1 MYGPEGVEQQPR
13 LRRVMGPSMLL
24 LFIIGD
30 ILGTGVYALV
40 GDVAAE
46 VGGAAWVPFL
56 LAFLIAAVTALSYL
70 ELVTKYPQ
78 AAGAALYA
86 QKAYDNQ
93 FVTFV
98 VAFVVMCAGI
108 TSASTAARFFAANFF
123 IAFHFSWGTAG
134 IVVIAM
140 LFVAVLAAVNLRGVG
155 GSVKLNVFLTC
166 IEVTG
171 LLLVIVVGLWAFVG
185 NEHVDYSRV
194 IAFHTVADKNVFL
207 AVTTATSLAFFA
219 MTGFEDSVNMAEEIK
234 NPVKTFPKV
243 LLSGLS
249 IAGVAYMIVAI
260 IAVALV
266 PIGTLKA
273 SDTPLV
279 EVVQIGAPGLPIKDI
294 LPFISMVAVSNT
306 ALISMLMASRLIYG
320 MARQRVLP
328 PLLGVVSPSRRS
340 PWVAILF
347 TTAIAFG
354 LILYVTA
361 LANADAIEV
370 LGGTTSLLL
379 LAVFATVNIAVL
391 VLRRDVRKSR
401 DHFSHFRTPTPL
413 PVVGCLASLYLVTPL
428 SGRPGQEYL
437 LAGVLV
443 ASGVLLSLLNL
454 LLNRRVGTRAAG
466 IADASRPSDK
476 TGPGPDHPPAS
487 HAAAQ
492 RASSTGWG

>member
-1 MYGPEGVEQQPR
+1 
-13 LRRVMGPSMLL
+13 MGPGMLL
-24 LFIIGD
+24 LFIVGD

-98 VAFVVMCAGI
+98 VAFVVMCAAI

-134 IVVIAM
+134 VVAIAL
-140 LFVAVLAAVNLRGVG
+140 LFIAVLSAVNLRGVG
-155 GSVKLNVFLTC
+155 QSLKLNVTLTC
-166 IEVTG
+166 IEATG
-171 LLLVIVVGLWAFVG
+171 LLLVIFVGLWAFFG
-185 NEHVDYSRV
+185 SEHVDYSRV
-194 IAFHTVADKNVFL
+194 VAFDTAADKNVIL

-219 MTGFEDSVNMAEEIK
+219 MTGFEDSVNMAEETK

-249 IAGVAYMIVAI
+249 IAGVVYMIVAI
-260 IAVALV
+260 VAVALV
-266 PIGTLKA
+266 PIDALKA

-320 MARQRVLP
+320 MSQQRVLP
-328 PLLGVVSPSRRS
+328 AVLGAVSPVRRS

-361 LANADAIEV
+361 VANTDAIEI

-379 LAVFATVNIAVL
+379 LAVFATVNVAVL
-391 VLRRDVRKSR
+391 VLRRDVRNPR
-401 DHFSHFRTPTPL
+401 NHFSHFRTPTPL
-413 PVVGCLASLYLVTPL
+413 PVIGCLASLYLVTPL
-428 SGRPGQEYL
+428 SGRPGQQYL
-437 LAGVLV
+437 LAGILI
-443 ASGVLLSLLNL
+443 ASGVVLSLLTL
-454 LLNRRVGTRAAG
+454 RLHRR
-466 IADASRPSDK
+466 
-476 TGPGPDHPPAS
+476 TG
-487 HAAAQ
+487 
-492 RASSTGWG
+492 